1 MKLQRFL
8 ATTAVM
14 AAVGP
19 AALLAAPAA
28 HAEGV
33 TPSPSVA
40 PSTSASAPAGGHT
53 SPTPNPGRP
62 SGGTNGGT
70 SGGSDGG
77 ARPSTSAHPGTG
89 TSAQPG
95 ASANP
100 GASASTKPGPSASGT
115 PGATPSPSWSRP
127 TFCSGIPDEERGKTS
142 LRGLPGKIVAGS
154 GWHEF
159 TYRVSNVSKTTVM
172 ETDVSIFLGTADPK
186 LHDTA
191 QLAVTVEWFNP
202 NTGQWKAIEG
212 GDAGVFDNYEFA
224 TAKQLKPGEYADAR
238 MRIRIG
244 DKATPGTGYFFTI
257 GHSFGTD
264 GQCGFDDISEF
275 DFTVLA
281 PGSKPGSVGDSKG
294 KPAKP
299 GTPGL
304 PDPKADAGNKPA
316 PQGGR
321 AELPVS
327 GRLAETGSSST
338 LPTVAA
344 LGGAA
349 VVAGAGAV
357 FLVRRRRATA

>member
-1 MKLQRFL
+1 MKLQRLL
-8 ATTAVM
+8 ATTAVI

-19 AALLAAPAA
+19 VALLAAPAA
-28 HAEGV
+28 HADGV
-33 TPSPSVA
+33 TPSPS
-40 PSTSASAPAGGHT
+40 SSASAPAGGGGHA

-62 SGGTNGGT
+62 TGEGTT
-70 SGGSDGG
+70 GG
-77 ARPSTSAHPGTG
+77 ADGSTGPGTP
-89 TSAQPG
+89 AKPD
-95 ASANP
+95 
-100 GASASTKPGPSASGT
+100 ASTKPGTSTKPGAT
-115 PGATPSPSWSRP
+115 PAVPPGATPSPSYSRP

-172 ETDVSIFLGTADPK
+172 ETDVSIWLGTADPK

-202 NTGQWKAIEG
+202 ATGQWKPIEG
-212 GDAGVFDNYEFA
+212 EGAGVFDNDGFA
-224 TAKQLKPGEYADAR
+224 TTGKLKPGEYADAR

-244 DKATPGTGYFFTI
+244 EKAAPGTGYFFTI
-257 GHSFGTD
+257 GHSFGED
-264 GQCGFDDISEF
+264 GQCGSDHISQF

-281 PGSKPGSVGDSKG
+281 PGAKPGGVDDAKG

-304 PDPKADAGNKPA
+304 PDPKGDGANKPA

-321 AELPVS
+321 VELPVS
-327 GRLAETGSSST
+327 GRLAQTGSSST

-344 LGGAA
+344 VGGAA
-349 VVAGAGAV
+349 VAAGAGAV
-357 FLVRRRRATA
+357 FLVRRRKATAR

>member
-1 MKLQRFL
+1 MKLHRLL

-28 HAEGV
+28 HADGATPSPTTSAAPSAPAGGTPSPSPNPGRPDTGTGTTGGSDGSGKPAATAAPGASTKPSTSPSGTPSGAPAV
-33 TPSPSVA
+33 TPSPSY
-40 PSTSASAPAGGHT
+40 
-53 SPTPNPGRP
+53 
-62 SGGTNGGT
+62 
-70 SGGSDGG
+70 
-77 ARPSTSAHPGTG
+77 
-89 TSAQPG
+89 
-95 ASANP
+95 
-100 GASASTKPGPSASGT
+100 
-115 PGATPSPSWSRP
+115 SRP

-172 ETDVSIFLGTADPK
+172 ETDVSIWLGTADPK
-186 LHDTA
+186 LDDVA

-202 NTGQWKAIEG
+202 GTGQWKPIEG
-212 GDAGVFDNYEFA
+212 EGAGVFDNDEFA
-224 TAKQLKPGEYADAR
+224 TAKKLEPGEYADAR
-238 MRIRIG
+238 MRIKIG
-244 DKATPGTGYFFTI
+244 DKATPGTGYFFTV
-257 GHSFGTD
+257 GHSYGAD
-264 GQCGFDDISEF
+264 GQCGFDDISQF

-281 PGSKPGSVGDSKG
+281 PGTKPGGVDDAKG

-299 GTPGL
+299 GTPGR
-304 PDPKADAGNKPA
+304 PDTKGDGGHKPA

-327 GRLAETGSSST
+327 GRLAQTGSSST
-338 LPTVAA
+338 LPAVAA
-344 LGGAA
+344 VGGAA

-357 FLVRRRRATA
+357 FLVRRRRATS